1 MSFIEPFIRLTN
13 ISKTFGKKNKTTV
26 LKNVNL
32 QIEAGQSVAV
42 LGKSGS
48 GKSTLINIMSG
59 LSHPSTGQVL
69 YSGQDLFAQGKKDPY
84 QFRRDNIGL
93 VFQSFHLQ
101 PNNTVFNNVMLS
113 VEIAGRNNSMGK
125 QKAREALE
133 LVELGDKLKEKVV
146 NLSGGQKQRVAIARS
161 IVNHPKVIFAD
172 EPTGNLDT
180 NTGNQIMKVLLDLQK
195 YLGTT
200 LIIVTHDY
208 TLAEKCQAGIYVKDG
223 QVGSMDDFHRVN
235 LNL

>member
-13 ISKTFGKKNKTTV
+13 VSKTFGKKNKTTV
-26 LKNVNL
+26 LKNINL

-101 PNNTVFNNVMLS
+101 PNNTVFSNVMLS
-113 VEIAGRNNSMGK
+113 VEIAGRNTSAGR